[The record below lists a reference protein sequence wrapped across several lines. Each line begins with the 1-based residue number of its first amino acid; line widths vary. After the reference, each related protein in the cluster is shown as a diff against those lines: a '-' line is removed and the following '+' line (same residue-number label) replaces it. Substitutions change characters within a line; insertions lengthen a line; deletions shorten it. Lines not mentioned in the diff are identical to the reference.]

1 MRSSQPR
8 RSSKRCRIPEEEAP
22 ATQRAWTKRRSWIR
36 RSVAQ
41 TGLGLYTRGLLVKG
55 GVHERVRGLENV
67 PARGATL
74 IVARHV
80 HHAFDGA
87 ILEQHIPRDVHVFV
101 GLDWVES
108 RTVRT
113 LMERLC
119 AAVGWPVALRPAALA
134 GPAAPGARSAYSPQ
148 ETFRYLQ
155 AATRRT
161 VELLRAGELVVI
173 FPEGFPDVDPKGSR
187 KFPGQMLPFQDGF
200 ARFIELAERDS
211 RTQVAV
217 VPAGFSF
224 SGAGY
229 RRPIARF
236 GEPLR
241 RAAFSTR
248 HAFVAEVERRVAEL
262 SPAPPA
268 GRPRLR

>member
-8 RSSKRCRIPEEEAP
+8 RSSKLCRTQKEA
-22 ATQRAWTKRRSWIR
+22 AAANRAWTKRRSWIR

-55 GVHERVRGLENV
+55 RVRERVRGLENV

-80 HHAFDGA
+80 HHEFDGA
-87 ILEQHIPRDVHVFV
+87 ILEQHIPRDVHIFV
-101 GLDWVES
+101 GLDWVE
-108 RTVRT
+108 RRIVRA

-119 AAVGWPVALRPAALA
+119 AAVGWPVALRSGGFTSPA
-134 GPAAPGARSAYSPQ
+134 ARSAFSPQ

-155 AATRRT
+155 EATRST
-161 VELLRAGELVVI
+161 VELLRAGELVVV

-187 KFPGQMLPFQDGF
+187 KPLGRMLPFQDGF

-211 RTQVAV
+211 RTRVAV

-224 SGAGY
+224 SGPDY

-241 RAAFSTR
+241 RAAFPTR
-248 HAFVAEVERRVAEL
+248 RAFVAEVERRVAEL
-262 SPAPPA
+262 SAAPRA
-268 GRPRLR
+268 GRLHLR